1 MRPCDVVMSMAI
13 DAAQEIIGFRRS
25 LSTPGFQM
33 MDADHSAREWR
44 VVSHLFYVVV
54 FKTWRGP
61 ISIGGRTQHGA
72 PGFVLCQKPNELT
85 VGRPEGDLPGSFKVL
100 EFTTELLEEW
110 LSEQPGATLRP
121 EWSAAIQALSPAASA
136 QFGHFFEAFEP
147 AASPLQLQSELLQ
160 LSEVMVH
167 SLIAGMPARAVR
179 LDGPPIRGTARMREC
194 LHEEGSDIDLETLA
208 RKAGLSR
215 FQALRAFK
223 RRYGLPPHAYQIA
236 VRLGQARRLLSEGIA
251 PVDVALRCGFGDQSH
266 FNRHF
271 KRTYGIT
278 PLYYA
283 RGERRSSGAS
293 LVSLSSDAE
302 RIVSRSDR

>member
-1 MRPCDVVMSMAI
+1 
-13 DAAQEIIGFRRS
+13 
-25 LSTPGFQM
+25 

-61 ISIGGRTQHGA
+61 ISMGGRIQHGA

-85 VGRPEGDLPGSFKVL
+85 IGRPEGGLPGSFKVL
-100 EFTTELLEEW
+100 EFTPELLEEW
-110 LSEQPGATLRP
+110 LADQPGATLRP
-121 EWSAAIQALSPAASA
+121 EWSAAIQALSPAMSA
-136 QFGHFFEAFEP
+136 KFNDFFQAFEP
-147 AASPLQLQSELLQ
+147 AASALQLQSELLQ

-167 SLIAGMPARAVR
+167 GLIAGMPERAPR
-179 LDGPPIRGTARMREC
+179 PEGPPIRGTARMREC

-236 VRLGQARRLLSEGIA
+236 VRLGQARRLLSEGNA
-251 PVDVALRCGFGDQSH
+251 PVEVALRCGFVDQSH

-271 KRTYGIT
+271 KRGYGVT
-278 PLYYA
+278 PLHYA
-283 RGERRSSGAS
+283 RGERRSSGVYLAS
-293 LVSLSSDAE
+293 TSSDPE
-302 RIVSRSDR
+302 RILSRSDR